1 MSKIIGRLVDVGVG
15 KESSRGG
22 GAAATY
28 WLPKS
33 NITVNDKV
41 TKARSALSYGSINAE
56 GNQVLNVQKW
66 AEGDIEMDMFDR
78 SFGLVLLSL
87 LGTVNTAGPT
97 DSTYTHTFS
106 LQNDSQH
113 DSLAI
118 SVKESDIGSLM
129 YKLAMIESM
138 EMTIVPEDVVK
149 LTISFMAKQGATA
162 TPTVS
167 YIAENK
173 FTGRHLTFKTAN
185 LASGLTAASGIPLK
199 SLKLTFDKRLK
210 MDSVLGTVEPVD
222 FLNQAFSI
230 TGEIQ
235 LNYEN
240 STYHDLMMNGTY
252 KAVRIDLVNDEV
264 TIGVSSNPAFRLDLS
279 RCDFSEWENERPN
292 DEIAM
297 QTIQFAALYDI
308 TNGNVINDCYLKN
321 TATSY

>member
-1 MSKIIGRLVDVGVG
+1 MDVGIG
-15 KESSRGG
+15 KEASRGAG
-22 GAAATY
+22 VAASY

-33 NITVNDKV
+33 NITINDKV
-41 TKARSALSYGSINAE
+41 TKARSALSFGNINME
-56 GNQVLNVQKW
+56 GNQALNVQKW

-78 SFGLVLLSL
+78 SFGLILLSL
-87 LGTVNTAGPT
+87 LGTVNTTGPS

-129 YKLAMIESM
+129 YKLAMIESL
-138 EMTIVPEDVVK
+138 EMTITPEETVK
-149 LTISFMAKQGATA
+149 LAISFMAKPGATA
-162 TPTVS
+162 SPTVS

-173 FTGRHLTFKTAN
+173 FTGRHLTFKIAT
-185 LASGLTAASGIPLK
+185 LTSGLNAATQIPLK
-199 SLKLTFDKRLK
+199 SLKLTFTKRLK
-210 MDSVLGTVEPVD
+210 ADSVLGTVEPID

-230 TGEIQ
+230 SGEIQ
-235 LNYEN
+235 LNYQDA
-240 STYHDLMMNGTY
+240 TYKNLMMNGSY
-252 KAVRIDLVNDEV
+252 RAVRIDLVNDEV
-264 TIGVSSNPAFRLDLS
+264 TIGVSSNPAFRIDLS

-297 QTIQFAALYDI
+297 ETIQFTAMYDI
-308 TNGNVINDCYLKN
+308 TNGNTINDCYLKN